1 MKPVVVAPL
10 LGAQPIV
17 AINRIMMGEGQ
28 AKEKERNRVTDTS
41 AATERMTNEPARS
54 ASSLSALWS
63 PLGRRGTR
71 RWIASFI
78 FALIA
83 IAGIGN
89 VAVKDSPAS
98 EIGFPVLIIVFAAAG
113 IAVVLRMGRASDATI
128 AAQRQLVDAGFETA
142 DAIVILRNE
151 QHRLLQANAV
161 AERVSGFSARELMD
175 PGVWQARF
183 AADDWEAEQLVEA
196 QALTSTRP
204 VFRESTWITKSGDRR
219 FIRWSNVALRHGAT
233 AGPVLLK
240 IGLDI
245 TELRRHETSLLR
257 NETYLRLAHRLA
269 KLCHWHWQANDPLR
283 PMDPSHRSGRFVYSE
298 EARDIFGHTAE
309 ELPGYGDE
317 FAAMII
323 HPDDR
328 ADVFAQYKNF
338 RNRGCN
344 FYSIEY
350 RAIHRQGH
358 VLYIRENAEWI
369 LDDDGNVI
377 QIVGTFQD
385 VTELRASERSLKRAQ
400 NDLRRSL
407 RMSGLCH
414 WSWQLSLDSIDGLP
428 GIYQSSG
435 DTADL
440 LGLAPEDVALND
452 EEWHQKIVHPEDA
465 KPSWQRY
472 QSFVHGP
479 ETSFVQEYRIL
490 SRYRGIR
497 YVRSICE
504 KTIDAQ
510 GRVTEIAGAL
520 QDVTEQRQREMEL
533 IKAKNAAEIANRSK
547 TEFLANM
554 SHELRTPLNAV
565 IGFSQVIRDRHFGD
579 APERYSAYASDIHK
593 SGQLLLKL
601 ISDVLDMS
609 KLEAGKVE
617 LFEEMID
624 LPTAATDC
632 LRMLQARADEG
643 QVSIE
648 QNWERDMPPLFAD
661 ARAVAQI
668 LLNVLTNAVKFSPPD
683 RTVYLTGRIGD
694 SGECVIVVR
703 DTGIGMSAEAMQN
716 LFSAFHQADA
726 TISRRFGGSGLG
738 LAITKRLMELHG
750 GSIDLSSE
758 AGQGTRVVLRFPE
771 SRVQQRSEVRSA

>member
-1 MKPVVVAPL
+1 MTPVVVAPF

-17 AINRIMMGEGQ
+17 AIIRIMMGEGQ
-28 AKEKERNRVTDTS
+28 GKTKDRGMASETPPAQERAAHEPVRV
-41 AATERMTNEPARS
+41 
-54 ASSLSALWS
+54 ASPLSALWS
-63 PLGRRGTR
+63 PLARRGTR
-71 RWIASFI
+71 RWIASCVFG
-78 FALIA
+78 LIA
-83 IAGIGN
+83 VASVASMLIAN
-89 VAVKDSPAS
+89 TPAS
-98 EIGFPVLIIVFAAAG
+98 EIGFSILIVALAATG
-113 IAVVLRMGRASDATI
+113 IAVVLRMGKASDATI

-142 DAIVILRNE
+142 DAIVVLRNAHH
-151 QHRLLQANAV
+151 QLLQANAV
-161 AERVSGFSARELMD
+161 AERVSGFSSRELMD
-175 PGVWQARF
+175 PDVWQARF
-183 AADDWEAEQLVEA
+183 AADDWEAEQLIEA

-204 VFRESTWITKSGDRR
+204 VFRESVWITKSGDRR
-219 FIRWSNVALRHGAT
+219 FIRWSNVALRHSAT
-233 AGPVLLK
+233 TGPVLLK

-269 KLCHWHWQANDPLR
+269 KLCHWHWQADDPLR

-298 EARDIFGHTAE
+298 EAEDIFGHAAD

-328 ADVFAQYKNF
+328 TEVFAQYKDF
-338 RNRGCN
+338 RTRGCN

-350 RAIHRQGH
+350 RAIHKHGH

-369 LDDDGNVI
+369 FDEDQNVI

-385 VTELRASERSLKRAQ
+385 VTELRASERSLQRAQ

-414 WSWQLSLDSIDGLP
+414 WSWQLSLDSVDGLP

-435 DTADL
+435 ETADL

-452 EEWHQKIVHPEDA
+452 EEWHQKVVHPDDA

-472 QSFVHGP
+472 EAFLHGP
-479 ETSFVQEYRIL
+479 ETSFAQEYRIM

-510 GRVTEIAGAL
+510 GRVIEIAGAL
-520 QDVTEQRQREMEL
+520 QDVTEQRQRELEL

-579 APERYSAYASDIHK
+579 APERYSAYAADIHK

-624 LPTAATDC
+624 LPAAAMDC

-643 QVSIE
+643 NVRIE
-648 QNWERDMPPLFAD
+648 QNWERDLPPLFAD

-694 SGECVIVVR
+694 SGECVIVIR

-726 TISRRFGGSGLG
+726 TISRRFGGTGLG